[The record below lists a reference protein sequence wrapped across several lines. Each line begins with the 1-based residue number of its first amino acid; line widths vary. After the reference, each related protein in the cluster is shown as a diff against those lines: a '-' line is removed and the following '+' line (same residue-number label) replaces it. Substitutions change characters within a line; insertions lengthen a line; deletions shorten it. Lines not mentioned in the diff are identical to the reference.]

1 MQRSFARSATQVKCD
16 LAGDPH
22 SAKRPYARAI
32 QAATWNRSGRIADY
46 LGLSQRTVETWGNP
60 ADPQRGPNQVLA
72 MLMEESIAAGAAPEE
87 ALAPLFDLA
96 EHFGFDLSA
105 RLPIVTEKEL
115 LAQVTPL
122 AANAIKETGEAVA
135 LLVSMAQELLAGKVS
150 PQRKA
155 ALRKELRDARSAIGQ
170 LDVLNEKAGRG

>member
-1 MQRSFARSATQVKCD
+1 MSRSFARSAAQVKCD

-105 RLPIVTEKEL
+105 RLPVVTQKEL
-115 LAQVTPL
+115 LAQGTTV
-122 AANAIKETGEAVA
+122 AANAMKEAGEAVA
-135 LLVSMAQELLAGKVS
+135 LVIEELLSKS
-150 PQRKA
+150 PSRKRKA
-155 ALRKELRDARSAIGQ
+155 AICKELREAIAVFRQ
-170 LDVLNEKAGRG
+170 LDAINQKAGRG